1 MVGPR
6 LFYGIVGMALAISL
20 GGVVSAQDEGKG
32 EGRRGGGG
40 RGGFGMGGFGGGL
53 INKPVLLGSPQVR
66 TELKVTDEQGK
77 KVDEVLASYRET
89 SREFRRGGSR
99 DASDEERKKAREEN
113 AKKSAELVKTT
124 DTKLAA
130 ILDKAQTKRLDEIVL
145 QQQGA
150 EALVSEPVIA
160 ALALKSE
167 QVDKIKA
174 AFATRDEEMAK
185 LRPAGSRRGGDGGQG
200 GQGGG
205 GNFQEMREKMDKI
218 RKDTDTAAL
227 AVLSKEQSESFT
239 KLKGAPFELDRQ
251 TLFQGGGGFGG
262 RGGPGGGGPGGGG
275 GGGGGKKARPPDDE
289 I

>member
-1 MVGPR
+1 MAGPR

-20 GGVVSAQDEGKG
+20 GGIVSAQDEGKG

-77 KVDEVLASYRET
+77 KVDEVLASYREA

-130 ILDKAQTKRLDEIVL
+130 ILDKTQTKRLDEIVL

-160 ALALKSE
+160 ALQLKPE
-167 QVDKIKA
+167 QLDKIKA
-174 AFATRDEEMAK
+174 AFVTRDEEMAK
-185 LRPAGSRRGGDGGQG
+185 LRPAGGRGGQG
-200 GQGGG
+200 GGGGG
-205 GNFQEMREKMDKI
+205 GNFQEMREKMEKV
-218 RKDTDTAAL
+218 RKDTDTAAF
-227 AVLSKEQSESFT
+227 AVLSKEQTESFT
-239 KLKGAPFELDRQ
+239 KLKGAPFELDRT
-251 TLFQGGGGFGG
+251 TLFQGGGGFGGG

-275 GGGGGKKARPPDDE
+275 GGGGKKARPPDDE